1 MKRVILFILLSI
13 GFALGLR
20 AQMVNNIP
28 NYLYSGSLGVGRNV
42 ANDANVYLQVGPNG
56 AGTKGMI
63 VPWVADTAAI
73 SGTKRNF
80 LFIRSSQLAA
90 FAYWDSVNARWYKIG
105 FTDTTTIS
113 TRLYA
118 QKIVDDSSKV
128 LRALASAVDGVTSVA
143 TGYGISGGTITSTGT
158 LTADTSSLSTKLNTQ
173 KVVDDSS
180 KVLRALIPVGG
191 SRLDQITGA
200 TTTATVNHAAN
211 AIEWQWNTLTGAN
224 AYGLKLSSTST
235 AATTSE
241 TNAVLGIV
249 RSGTNSNS
257 STTNRGISSTITNTG
272 TLSFNYAGYFDAS
285 GGTTN
290 YGVRA
295 LGSNYGVYASS
306 SGTSGQA
313 YGVYSEGGAVSVFG
327 ANGNANGSAIEGS
340 AFATTGTNYAV
351 KGGATGSG
359 ATTNYGGYFTA
370 SGATTNY
377 GVYASGTGW
386 GAFGTTATDGS
397 AGIQGTSSGISA
409 KGVYGTSTN
418 TSGTDGFGVYG
429 QSTGAKTS
437 GYGGY
442 FTSSGATNNYGVY
455 VDAGI
460 TRLNGAFN
468 LKQVSKTST
477 YTADDTDC
485 TIFVDA
491 TSGAVTINL
500 PTTGFGRVS
509 GRIYIIKK
517 TDASGNAV
525 TIDGNSSETIDGAT
539 TYSLAS
545 QYKYVTIQ
553 SNGTNWFIIGNN

>member
-28 NYLYSGSLGVGRNV
+28 NYLYSGSLGVGRTT

-211 AIEWQWNTLTGAN
+211 AIEWQWNTATGDA
-224 AYGLKLSSTST
+224 LKLTSTST
-235 AATTSE
+235 ARTGS
-241 TNAVLGIV
+241 
-249 RSGTNSNS
+249 TNSSLLTLTS
-257 STTNRGISSTITNTG
+257 SGANANASANIRGLYANISNTG
-272 TLSFNYAGYFDAS
+272 TSNQNYGGQFYAS
-285 GGTTN
+285 GAATVN
-290 YGVRA
+290 VGV
-295 LGSNYGVYASS
+295 LGDGATYGVYGQTTTGYGVNGYA
-306 SGTSGQA
+306 TSGGGR
-313 YGVYSEGGAVSVFG
+313 GVQGTVV
-327 ANGNANGSAIEGS
+327 
-340 AFATTGTNYAV
+340 ATTGTNYGV
-351 KGGATGSG
+351 RGDATGSG
-359 ATTNYGGYFTA
+359 ATTNYGGYFNAT
-370 SGATTNY
+370 GATTNY
-377 GVYASGTGW
+377 GVYGSGATYGVYGVSTSSIGVYGETQGSSSAKAVAAIHNGTSGTGY
-386 GAFGTTATDGS
+386 GFHAA
-397 AGIQGTSSGISA
+397 
-409 KGVYGTSTN
+409 VY
-418 TSGTDGFGVYG
+418 
-429 QSTGAKTS
+429 GAKTT
-437 GYGGY
+437 GYGIY
-442 FTSSGATNNYGVY
+442 ISSEDATYNYGIY
-455 VDAGI
+455 VNKGVSQFNDAVHFDI
-460 TRLNGAFN
+460 AT
-468 LKQVSKTST
+468 KTAD
-477 YTADDTDC
+477 YTAAALDHTILADC
-485 TIFVDA
+485 T
-491 TSGAVTINL
+491 SGNVTITL
-500 PTTGFGRVS
+500 PAVSAEMAGRV
-509 GRIYIIKK
+509 YIIKRI
-517 TDASGNAV
+517 DNSGNSV
-525 TIDGNSSETIDGAT
+525 TVDGNASETIDGAT
-539 TYSLAS
+539 TYSLAT
-545 QYKYVTIQ
+545 QYKYVKIQ
-553 SNGTNWFIIGNN
+553 ATSTAWFIIGNN